1 MVRYPVQR
9 PSVWVSS
16 VSSWSVWVVA
26 VGDKWPGGDVPYLS
40 HRIRFRD
47 ATFTPD
53 GVSLGQL
60 VSLSA
65 GSPASMVGLSCPYL
79 VLLMGLPESS
89 PQAGRGDA
97 PLQSCQQLHVLFA
110 VF

>member
-1 MVRYPVQR
+1 M
-9 PSVWVSS
+9 
-16 VSSWSVWVVA
+16 
-26 VGDKWPGGDVPYLS
+26 PYLS

-47 ATFTPD
+47 VTFTPD

-65 GSPASMVGLSCPYL
+65 GSPASMVGLSCPYS
-79 VLLMGLPESS
+79 VLLMGLSESS